1 MNAQEIIGLFHPVI
15 IQIST
20 PHGTGTGF
28 YVKEYDMIITNNHVV
43 KESID
48 AVISGKLFEQVSSPV
63 LFNDPKYDIALI
75 QPPGGISFPEL
86 KLAPD
91 SSVNDG
97 DSVIAIGHPYG
108 LSYTATEGIVS
119 KSKRLHNGLNY
130 IQIDAAINPG
140 NSGGPLVNEKGQIIG
155 MNTFIINN
163 SNNLGFALPA
173 EYIIESLNEYKLY
186 TGKIAVRCPS
196 CMNVVTSE
204 NIDGEY
210 CPFCGAKVDLPVLK
224 KEDDYKPAGANA
236 TIEKIL
242 TDLGKDVKLSRRG
255 QNSWEIKEAS
265 ATIYLNYNQN
275 GFIAGDAFICR
286 LPKMNIG
293 AIYEFLLRENYTVE
307 GISFSVN
314 NQDIVL
320 STFIYDEYLT
330 HDTGKEIIHNLFIKA
345 DYYDDYL
352 IQNFSALQRVIDEV

>member
-1 MNAQEIIGLFHPVI
+1 MNPQGIIKLYHPVI

-20 PHGTGTGF
+20 PQGTGTGF
-28 YVKEYDMIITNNHVV
+28 YVKEFNIIITNNHVV
-43 KESID
+43 NESTE
-48 AVISGKLFEQVSSPV
+48 AVISGKLFQQISSPV
-63 LFNDPKYDIALI
+63 IFNDPKYDIALI
-75 QPPGGISFPEL
+75 QPPGNISFPEL
-86 KLAPD
+86 KLSPD
-91 SSVNDG
+91 NSVNDG
-97 DSVIAIGHPYG
+97 DTVIAIGHPYG

-140 NSGGPLVNEKGQIIG
+140 NSGGPLVNEQGHIIG
-155 MNTFIINN
+155 MNTFIITN

-173 EYIIESLNEYKLY
+173 EYIIESINEYKKHSD
-186 TGKIAVRCPS
+186 KIAVRCHS
-196 CMNVVTSE
+196 CLNIVTSD

-210 CPFCGAKVDLPVLK
+210 CPFCGTKVVLPVLK
-224 KEDDYKPAGANA
+224 KGNEYKPSGANA

-242 TDLGKDVKLSRRG
+242 TDLGKDVKLARRG
-255 QNSWEIKEAS
+255 QNSWEIKEVS

-275 GFIAGDAFICR
+275 GFIVGDAFISR
-286 LPKMNIG
+286 LPKTNIG
-293 AIYEFLLRENYTVE
+293 TIYEFLLRENYTTE
-307 GISFSVN
+307 EISFSIN

-330 HDTGKEIIHNLFIKA
+330 YETGKEIIHNLFSKA

-352 IQNFSALQRVIDEV
+352 IQKFGALPRVIDEV